1 MDTVLSIVLIVVVIA
16 FVVIY
21 LRVAHSLD
29 RDRIREHVERSGG
42 KVIAIER
49 NPFGKGWFGS
59 GGERIYE
66 VRYTTRHGKSIE
78 ATCKTSMFSGV
89 YWTSDHPPESF
100 GHDVSD
106 VPAEPITCLSCGTR
120 IPARDSRCPKC
131 GWSYQAQ

>member
-1 MDTVLSIVLIVVVIA
+1 METTFYVMIYVVAIA
-16 FVVIY
+16 FAAIC
-21 LRVAHSLD
+21 LWMARSLD

-42 KVIAIER
+42 KVIAIRR

-59 GGERIYE
+59 NERIYE
-66 VRYTTRHGKSIE
+66 VHYTTRHGKPVE

-100 GHDVSD
+100 GDAASD
-106 VPAEPITCLSCGTR
+106 VPAEPISCLACGAR
-120 IPARDSRCPKC
+120 IPARDRRCPKC